1 MSSRVYL
8 LFPPRGH
15 EQNKT
20 TYYEVE
26 YTVVLVFNIDE
37 WLIYGGARA
46 IRQSIPYSYVL
57 LIFYCTI
64 DRVGLVVVVVVVVFT
79 LKTVLTSIQYP
90 SLSYSS
96 RQINE
101 FPWSHANPN

>member
-20 TYYEVE
+20 TYEVE
-26 YTVVLVFNIDE
+26 YTVVLVFTAEE

-57 LIFYCTI
+57 LIFYCTNNI
-64 DRVGLVVVVVVVVFT
+64 IFYHLGRDTISEENKLLIIETELNSTRT
-79 LKTVLTSIQYP
+79 P
-90 SLSYSS
+90 
-96 RQINE
+96 E
-101 FPWSHANPN
+101 EEE